1 MSFGSVL
8 PVTGLMTGFVGQVSR
23 LRDAIITARPVLST
37 TPNPIL
43 FGAPMVIIPTAGGGD
58 SYQSVADYIAG
69 GGTFTAAKLAAIAV
83 REVKT
88 NLQSFLSIG
97 NNNPATIGSYQPG
110 EICEGLERSSMTV
123 QINNGVP
130 VSQAPV
136 YVRVALSG
144 GIPAGVVGGF
154 EAVID
159 PVTPANTIVVPN
171 LIFRTGK
178 PDSGSNNVYEVT
190 LLSRVAA

>member
-1 MSFGSVL
+1 MSFGSVI

-23 LRDAIITARPVLST
+23 IEDAIITARPVLAT
-37 TPNPIL
+37 TPNPIP
-43 FGAPMVIIPTAGGGD
+43 FGAPMVIVPTVGGGD
-58 SYQSVADYIAG
+58 SFQSVADYIAG
-69 GGTFTAAKLAAIAV
+69 GGTFTAAKLAAIAI

-97 NNNPATIGSYQPG
+97 NNSPQSIGSYQPG
-110 EICEGLERSSMTV
+110 EICEGLERSSITV
-123 QINNGVP
+123 LINNGVP

-136 YVRVALSG
+136 FVRIAQSA

-171 LIFRTGK
+171 LVFRTGK
-178 PDSGSNNVYEVT
+178 SDQGLNNVYEVT